1 MVLFARRKRADPKE
15 LRQNLARL
23 LIDLKQFLRWVS
35 LSRRRLEERIRR
47 YEERLAV
54 TENPNLRAS
63 YVQEIASLKALIT
76 RLTQVEVAVEVLVL
90 RIETVLTAKLLSYIS
105 PVAKLAAEV
114 LRELREGAEELSEF
128 TVVLD
133 DLAQNAAEISSRSM
147 YLSNNEMFVS
157 ASGEAE
163 KILEMAKKAAE
174 ARAEGV
180 VPQ

>member
-1 MVLFARRKRADPKE
+1 MLFARRKRADPKE

-23 LIDLKQFLRWVS
+23 LIDLKQFLRWVG
-35 LSRRRLEERIRR
+35 LSRRRLEERIKR

-54 TENPNLRAS
+54 TENPNLRTS
-63 YVQEIASLKALIT
+63 YAQEIASLRSLIT
-76 RLTQVEVAVEVLVL
+76 RLTQVEVAVEILVL
-90 RIETVLTAKLLSYIS
+90 RIETVLTAKLLSYIA

-114 LRELREGAEELSEF
+114 LRKLREEADELSEF

-133 DLAQNAAEISSRSM
+133 DLAQNAAEISSKGV
-147 YLSNNEMFVS
+147 YLSNNELFVS
-157 ASGEAE
+157 TSGEAR